1 MIINNKFI
9 KLNNT
14 QLNKFVQLKKI
25 HKKFNKKINL
35 ISYNSIKT
43 FYINHI
49 EYSLSII
56 NIIKFLPNSEIL
68 DAGTGGGFPGIP
80 LSIIF
85 KNTKF
90 FLIDSIKKKIIFIN
104 KIIKKLKLKNVI
116 TINNRIENINKKFD
130 FIISRYLSKVD
141 YIFYL
146 LKKNIKKKSIHYI
159 NNGIIYLTGEK
170 KKDIKIKNSFYIFN
184 IIKSLKNNFYKNKKI
199 IYIPI

>member
-1 MIINNKFI
+1 MIINNQFI

-14 QLNKFVQLKKI
+14 QLNKFVKLKKI
-25 HKKFNKKINL
+25 HKKFNKIINL
-35 ISYNSIKT
+35 ISFNSLKK

-90 FLIDSIKKKIIFIN
+90 FLIDSIKKKIFFIN

-116 TINNRIENINKKFD
+116 TINNRIENIKKKFD
-130 FIISRYLSKVD
+130 FIISRYFNRVN
-141 YIFYL
+141 YIFPL
-146 LKKNIKKKSIHYI
+146 LKNNIKKKSIHYI
-159 NNGIIYLTGEK
+159 KNGIIYLTGEK
-170 KKDIKIKNSFYIFN
+170 KKYIKIKKYFYIFN
-184 IIKSLKNNFYKNKKI
+184 LKKFSKNSYYNGKKI